1 MILQTPKQKIAS
13 SIQRAQKNEDSIEL
27 LAEIAGIDGSHWQLC
42 IHPLLRDAPE
52 WEALEKLANNA
63 LGANPFYDA
72 IFLKAMRGRLIRKQ
86 EYHLVLWEIIG
97 DEKIAKIAF
106 PVQDRK
112 TKSGNRLL
120 RAYENEYSPSTTP
133 LIDKTDAGETL
144 SKFSQAL
151 DAAIDEHSLVMRIGN
166 LCADMPFGEEFLKAI
181 KGLNAHKSVT
191 LNQKR
196 AALFPENNNTDNA
209 TGGLT
214 GLSSKRQREH
224 RRLSTKLSEM
234 GELKF
239 ERVDQFMDVLLRFEE
254 FLLLEVKGWKGRKG
268 TSMQM
273 LKKASVFARQ
283 AVTDFASAGKCEIFS
298 LRLDGKA
305 IAIVI
310 NFHQDGR
317 NYPWKIAFDEDY
329 ANRSPG
335 SVLMYHIS
343 QELLQ
348 RPDFV
353 MADSLAKHGK
363 SWLSNIWHDNT
374 SFKDII
380 VGPNEKVVENVKNS
394 IPFKTRLKTFVKKIL
409 DR

>member
-1 MILQTPKQKIAS
+1 MILQAPKQNIAS
-13 SIQRAQKNEDSIEL
+13 SIQRAEKDKDIMEL

-52 WEALEKLANNA
+52 WELLQNLANNA

-97 DEKIAKIAF
+97 EEKIAKLAF

-120 RAYENEYSPSTTP
+120 RAYENEYSPSTSP
-133 LIDKTDAGETL
+133 LIDKTDAGETIN
-144 SKFSQAL
+144 KFAQTL
-151 DAAIDEHSLVMRIGN
+151 DAAIKEHGLVLRIGN
-166 LCADMPFGEEFLKAI
+166 LCTNMPFGEEFLKAME
-181 KGLNAHKSVT
+181 GVNADKSIT

-196 AALFPENNNTDNA
+196 AALFPQNNGIDNA

-298 LRLDGKA
+298 LRIDGQA

-317 NYPWKIAFDEDY
+317 NYPWKIAFDEEY

-335 SVLMYHIS
+335 SVLMYHMS

-353 MADSLAKHGK
+353 MADSLAKPGK
-363 SWLSNIWHDNT
+363 SWLSSIWHDNT

-380 VGPNEKVVENVKNS
+380 VGPNKKIVENVKNS
-394 IPFKTRLKTFVKKIL
+394 IPLKMRLKTFAKKL
-409 DR
+409 LRR

>member
-13 SIQRAQKNEDSIEL
+13 SIQRVQQDDDVMEL

-42 IHPLLRDAPE
+42 VHPLLRDAPE

-97 DEKIAKIAF
+97 DEKVAKIAF

-133 LIDKTDAGETL
+133 LIDKNDADETI
-144 SKFSQAL
+144 SKFVQAL
-151 DAAIDEHSLVMRIGN
+151 DSAVEEHGLVLRIGN
-166 LCADMPFGEEFLKAI
+166 LCTDMPFGDNFLKAI
-181 KGLNAHKSVT
+181 EGLSANKSVT

-196 AALFPENNNTDNA
+196 AALFPEINNA
-209 TGGLT
+209 GGLT

-224 RRLSTKLSEM
+224 RRLSTKLSEL
-234 GELKF
+234 GQLEF
-239 ERVDQFMDVLLRFEE
+239 ERVDEFMDVLLRFEE

-298 LRLDGKA
+298 LRLDGNA

-317 NYPWKIAFDEDY
+317 NYPWKIAFDEKY

-335 SVLMYHIS
+335 SVLMYHMS
-343 QELLQ
+343 QELLT

-353 MADSLAKHGK
+353 MADSLAKPGK
-363 SWLSNIWHDNT
+363 SWLSAIWHDHT
-374 SFKDII
+374 SFNDII
-380 VGPNEKVVENVKNS
+380 VGPSNKVVNSVKNS
-394 IPFKTRLKTFVKKIL
+394 IPLKTRLKDFAKKIL
-409 DR
+409 GR